1 MNFLHH
7 GYTANTNAV
16 PVVETVSRQMTD
28 RTQTNRWLVLVIVC
42 VAQFMVVLD
51 ATIVNVALPSIQ
63 SDLHFSASSLQ
74 WIVNAYTLVFGG
86 FLLLGGRAADLFG
99 RQLLFVTGVVVFT
112 AASLLNGLAST
123 SNVLI
128 GGRALQGLGAA
139 LVSPAALSIVTTT
152 FAEGRERTRAL
163 GVWSAIAAGGGAVGL
178 VVGGFLT
185 EVLSWRWVF
194 FINLPIGIAAVVLAL
209 RYVQN
214 SRAEERPETVDVAG
228 AVTVT
233 AGLLVLVYDIVK
245 AQQYGWTSARTLG
258 LGALAL
264 LLLAAFVV
272 IESRSR
278 APLIRLDIFRVRSLT
293 ASNTAMLFVM
303 SGLFAMFYFAS
314 LYVQDVLGYG
324 PLKAGL
330 AFLPV
335 TAGIVIGAGLSQV
348 AIKAMSARYVPLI
361 GVVLAAGGLFLL
373 ARIPTYGTYLEDLLP
388 GLLLL
393 SVGMGLVFV
402 PLTLIATTNIAP
414 SDAGLASGLLN
425 TTQQVG
431 GALGLAVLST
441 LATSRTNHVVDSL
454 GHVASAAEKTA
465 AQVDGYQ
472 LAFAAGGFL
481 MLAAGLVV
489 IGLLRRSDVAT
500 IDAGEAAT
508 APV

>member
-1 MNFLHH
+1 
-7 GYTANTNAV
+7 
-16 PVVETVSRQMTD
+16 
-28 RTQTNRWLVLVIVC
+28 
-42 VAQFMVVLD
+42 
-51 ATIVNVALPSIQ
+51 
-63 SDLHFSASSLQ
+63 
-74 WIVNAYTLVFGG
+74 
-86 FLLLGGRAADLFG
+86 
-99 RQLLFVTGVVVFT
+99 
-112 AASLLNGLAST
+112 
-123 SNVLI
+123 
-128 GGRALQGLGAA
+128 
-139 LVSPAALSIVTTT
+139 
-152 FAEGRERTRAL
+152 
-163 GVWSAIAAGGGAVGL
+163 
-178 VVGGFLT
+178 
-185 EVLSWRWVF
+185 
-194 FINLPIGIAAVVLAL
+194 
-209 RYVQN
+209 
-214 SRAEERPETVDVAG
+214 
-228 AVTVT
+228 
-233 AGLLVLVYDIVK
+233 
-245 AQQYGWTSARTLG
+245 
-258 LGALAL
+258 
-264 LLLAAFVV
+264 VV

-314 LYVQDVLGYG
+314 LYVQDVLGYS

-335 TAGIVIGAGLSQV
+335 TAGIVIGAALSQV
-348 AIKAMSARYVPLI
+348 AIKAMSARHVPLI

-373 ARIPTYGTYLEDLLP
+373 AGIPTHGTYLQDLLP

-441 LATSRTNHVVDSL
+441 LATSRTNHVVDSF
-454 GHVASAAEKTA
+454 GHVASTAEKTS

-500 IDAGEAAT
+500 IDAGEVAT